1 MSQQFQPNSSHLS
14 FVNPLDVFTG
24 NWVLARRSINLPGLV
39 VEHQVYLPNELEAL
53 FTQHV
58 LGFHLNDGNLQEM
71 TQIGERSYSGT
82 FPKGSSFLIP
92 ADVPS
97 LMAWKSADEGLAF
110 VFEPA
115 FLCQIAEQD
124 GEMDANR
131 VELIG
136 TPFTHDAQ
144 NDVRAQMSLA
154 LDNVERIL
162 SKSGYSLTN
171 VVRLNVY
178 TCDVEATLK
187 NYDVIVQRL
196 QAAGCQPPGVFLGVT
211 RLAFPEALVEIEVTA
226 TK

>member
-1 MSQQFQPNSSHLS
+1 MTELRKINPETWQDPFAFSQAIEVTGAQHLLYCAGQMA
-14 FVNPLDVFTG
+14 VD
-24 NWVLARRSINLPGLV
+24 
-39 VEHQVYLPNELEAL
+39 LEGKP
-53 FTQHV
+53 QH
-58 LGFHLNDGNLQEM
+58 
-71 TQIGERSYSGT
+71 
-82 FPKGSSFLIP
+82 P
-92 ADVPS
+92 
-97 LMAWKSADEGLAF
+97 
-110 VFEPA
+110 
-115 FLCQIAEQD
+115 
-124 GEMDANR
+124 
-131 VELIG
+131 
-136 TPFTHDAQ
+136 

-187 NYDVIVQRL
+187 NYDVLVQRL